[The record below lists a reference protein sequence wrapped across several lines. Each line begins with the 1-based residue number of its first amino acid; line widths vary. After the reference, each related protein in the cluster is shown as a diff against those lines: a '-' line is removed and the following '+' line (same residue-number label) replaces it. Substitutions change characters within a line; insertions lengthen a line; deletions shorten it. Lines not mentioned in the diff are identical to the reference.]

1 MKTIIVFLLI
11 FSIIVVIHEFGH
23 FYFAK
28 KAGIKVREFAIGM
41 GPKLFSHQAED
52 GTTYTLRILPMGG
65 YVRLAGLNEEEDIE
79 PGMEIGLSFN
89 QNNEVQQINLSDA
102 LAQDELPV
110 RVNQVD
116 LINEMT
122 IEALPSGQSDYV
134 TYPVNRQATIIE
146 ADKTIVEV
154 APYESRYE
162 AASPWSK
169 FKTNIAGPLNNF
181 ILSIIVFTIIGFL
194 LPGIPMNSPEPIIGT
209 VTEGSAAEEAGL
221 EANDIIT
228 AVNQE
233 PVSEWNEMVSY
244 IQPHPG
250 EEVEITYERDGSE
263 YTTDLTIDS
272 TVDSETGEEYGV
284 IGVIKG
290 DRYDTSFMRRLTY
303 GFTATFNVIMGVLL
317 ALKDMFVSGF
327 SIDNF
332 GGPVAMAQMTN
343 QVVEFGFIPILNF
356 MAWLSANLGIVNLLP
371 VPALDGGKIVLNIVE
386 AIRGK
391 PVSQS
396 TEGIITLI
404 GVGLLFILMILVTWN
419 DIQRAFF

>member
-1 MKTIIVFLLI
+1 MKTILVFLLI
-11 FSIIVVIHEFGH
+11 FSLIVVIHEFGH

-41 GPKLFSHQAED
+41 GPKLFSHQGED

-65 YVRLAGLNEEEDIE
+65 YVRLAGLNEEDDIE
-79 PGMEIGLSFN
+79 PGMEIGLTLN
-89 QNNEVQQINLSDA
+89 QANEVQQINLSDA
-102 LAQDELPV
+102 LTQDELPV
-110 RVNQVD
+110 RVNNVD

-122 IEALPSGQSDYV
+122 IEALPSGESDYII
-134 TYPVNRQATIIE
+134 YPVSRDATIIE

-169 FKTNIAGPLNNF
+169 FKTNIAGPINNF
-181 ILSIIVFTIIGFL
+181 ILSIIVFTIVGFL
-194 LPGIPMNSPEPIIGT
+194 LPGIPLNSPEPIIGT

-221 EANDIIT
+221 KANDLIV

-233 PVSEWNEMVSY
+233 RVSDWNEMVSY
-244 IQPHPG
+244 IQPNPG
-250 EEVEITYERDGSE
+250 EEVEITYERNGQE
-263 YTTDLTIDS
+263 YSTELTIDQAE
-272 TVDSETGEEYGV
+272 DSETGQEYGI
-284 IGVIKG
+284 IGVVKG
-290 DRYDTSFMRRLTY
+290 DRYDTRFLSRLTY
-303 GFTATFNVIMGVLL
+303 GVIATFNVIIGVLT
-317 ALKDMFVSGF
+317 ALKEMFVTGF

-332 GGPVAMAQMTN
+332 GGPVAMAQMTS
-343 QVVEFGFIPILNF
+343 QVVEFGFIPVLNF
-356 MAWLSANLGIVNLLP
+356 MAWLSANLGIINLLP
-371 VPALDGGKIVLNIVE
+371 IPALDGGKIVLNLVE
-386 AIRGK
+386 GIRGE

-396 TEGIITLI
+396 TEGVITLI

>member
-1 MKTIIVFLLI
+1 MKTILVFLLI
-11 FSIIVVIHEFGH
+11 FSVIVVIHEFGH

-41 GPKLFSHQAED
+41 GPKLFSHQGAD

-65 YVRLAGLNEEEDIE
+65 YVRLAGLNEEDDIE
-79 PGMEIGLSFN
+79 PGMEIGLTLN
-89 QNNEVQQINLSDA
+89 QSDEVQQINVSDA
-102 LAQDELPV
+102 LSQDELPV

-116 LINEMT
+116 LINDMT
-122 IEALPSGQSDYV
+122 IEALPSGGAEYI

-146 ADKTIVEV
+146 ADQTNVEV

-169 FKTNIAGPLNNF
+169 FKTNIAGPINNF

-221 EANDIIT
+221 EANDVIT

-233 PVSEWNEMVSY
+233 PVTDWNQMVSY
-244 IQPHPG
+244 IQPNPG
-250 EEVEITYERDGSE
+250 EQVQVTYERDGHE
-263 YTTDLTIDS
+263 YTTELTIDQ
-272 TVDSETGEEYGV
+272 TVDSETGEEYGI

-290 DRYDTSFMRRLTY
+290 DRYDTRFISRLTY
-303 GFTATFNVIMGVLL
+303 GVTATFNVIMRVLA
-317 ALKDMFVSGF
+317 ALKEMFVSGF

-332 GGPVAMAQMTN
+332 GGPVAMAQMTS
-343 QVVEFGFIPILNF
+343 QVVEFGFIPVLNF
-356 MAWLSANLGIVNLLP
+356 MAWLSANLGIINLLP
-371 VPALDGGKIVLNIVE
+371 IPALDGGKIVLNIIEGV
-386 AIRGK
+386 RGK